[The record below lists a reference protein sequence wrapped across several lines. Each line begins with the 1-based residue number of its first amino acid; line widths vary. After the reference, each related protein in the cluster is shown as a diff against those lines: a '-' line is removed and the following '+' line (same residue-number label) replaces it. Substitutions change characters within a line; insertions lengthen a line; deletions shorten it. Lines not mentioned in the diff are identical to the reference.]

1 MTTLEMR
8 ADVLEAAA
16 RAAEID
22 ALSAAT
28 SFGEALR
35 TTPEFAA
42 LIAADQEMRI
52 DEAAS
57 AAIAA
62 YSAKQDAY
70 RVEAAMNMLEE
81 EVARELAALLDAMY
95 AVPSVSRY
103 FEAMHTF
110 EALCRE
116 TAAVITAEIGID
128 FAANCRAGGC
138 CGG

>member
-1 MTTLEMR
+1 MTTLEMP
-8 ADVLEAAA
+8 AVALEATA
-16 RAAEID
+16 RAEID

-28 SFGEALR
+28 SFGDALR

-42 LIAADQEMRI
+42 LIAADEAMRT

-57 AAIAA
+57 TAIAA
-62 YSAKQDAY
+62 YSTKQDAY
-70 RVEAAMNMLEE
+70 RVEAAMNLLDE
-81 EVARELAALLDAMY
+81 EVARELAALLDATY
-95 AVPSVSRY
+95 AVPSVTHY
-103 FEAMHTF
+103 LEAMHTF